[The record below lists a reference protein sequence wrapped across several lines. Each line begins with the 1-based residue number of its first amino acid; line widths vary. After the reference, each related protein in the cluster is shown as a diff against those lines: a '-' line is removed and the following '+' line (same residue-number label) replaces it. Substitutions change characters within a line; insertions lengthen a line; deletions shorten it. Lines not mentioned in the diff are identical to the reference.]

1 MNGLYRHSKLSAL
14 GFTFALLS
22 MAGIPLTGGFIAKWN
37 VVSKLLLL
45 PDYKISFIFA
55 LMASAVGI
63 AYYLK
68 MINRVFLFEP
78 SPESEF
84 KASSSL
90 QITIIVCIVCLLA
103 LGLFPSEI
111 LLVIQGLF

>member
-1 MNGLYRHSKLSAL
+1 
-14 GFTFALLS
+14 

-37 VVSKLLLL
+37 VISKLLLM

-55 LMASAVGI
+55 LIASAIGI

-78 SPESEF
+78 NAESEF
-84 KASSSL
+84 KASTSL
-90 QITIIVCIVCLLA
+90 QATIIVCIACLLF
-103 LGLFPSEI
+103 LGLFTSEI
-111 LLVIQGLF
+111 LLGIQCLF